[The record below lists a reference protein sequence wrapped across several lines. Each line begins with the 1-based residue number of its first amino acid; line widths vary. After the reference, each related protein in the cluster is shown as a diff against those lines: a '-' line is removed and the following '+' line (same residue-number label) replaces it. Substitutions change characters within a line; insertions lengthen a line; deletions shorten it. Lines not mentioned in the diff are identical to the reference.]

1 MITGIMLSLLCLI
14 VGFVTGVV
22 VMRKEH
28 KRQTAVL
35 ASIVRRLLLANNP
48 DRAVRLLLTYE
59 E

>member
-14 VGFVTGVV
+14 VTGVV